1 MSRCVNELQVNRLYY
16 RHATLKELKRSRAD
30 RKIVNSVKRTTDP
43 FKIGRIL
50 IEAHLF
56 DVLVR
61 VYELNDAMTVF
72 NDFRAKKYEAVFKEF
87 EEADFAILADF
98 YKFMESEKK
107 VCNNMSLDEAVA
119 HYLPK
124 VSKRLGEQ
132 SIIAYNKL
140 QAVCKE
146 NRELT
151 LMFVEAVKNVT
162 EQLRLEVAEAQKE
175 MEEID
180 SKIKELE
187 KLKESQKS
195 KKSKKSD
202 S

>member
-16 RHATLKELKRSRAD
+16 RHATLKELKRLRVEGLRVD
-30 RKIVNSVKRTTDP
+30 RKIVNSVRRTTDP
-43 FKIGRIL
+43 FKIGGIL

-56 DVLVR
+56 EVLAR

-87 EEADFAILADF
+87 EEADFEILADI

-124 VSKRLGEQ
+124 VSKPLGEQ

-146 NRELT
+146 NRELS
-151 LMFVEAVKNVT
+151 LMFMK
-162 EQLRLEVAEAQKE
+162 
-175 MEEID
+175 EID
-180 SKIKELE
+180 KELE
-187 KLKESQKS
+187 KS
-195 KKSKKSD
+195 KKSKKTD